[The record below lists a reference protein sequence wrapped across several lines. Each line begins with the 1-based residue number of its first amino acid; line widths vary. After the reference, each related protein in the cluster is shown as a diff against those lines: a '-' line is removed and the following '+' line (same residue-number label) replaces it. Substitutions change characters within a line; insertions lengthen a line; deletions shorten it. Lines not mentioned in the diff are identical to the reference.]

1 MSSHPNKNVAD
12 IIIVRIEYYP
22 PDSFS
27 LPKAT
32 HGPAL
37 TGTCTAA
44 KDLYSNQLQAAKD
57 LPNNALST

>member
-37 TGTCTAA
+37 RALVLPLKTCTRTNFRPL
-44 KDLYSNQLQAAKD
+44 KTC
-57 LPNNALST
+57 PITLSAP